1 MKSLCSHGMQMSGE
15 LIKAA
20 AAKPRAIRHT
30 IGQVIYRAAALISMA
45 KACANICQR
54 WNSFSLFGEAELE

>member
-20 AAKPRAIRHT
+20 AAKPCAIRHT
-30 IGQVIYRAAALISMA
+30 IGQVIYRAAALIS
-45 KACANICQR
+45 N
-54 WNSFSLFGEAELE
+54 GESVCKYMSTMELVPSVWGS